1 MLFLLELG
9 LTDNFDSYYRNWK
22 VVTKLPNLETV
33 VAVILYRRNLTMC
46 QSLLMCYLAIV
57 IYDDGLVL
65 CVSILS

>member
-9 LTDNFDSYYRNWK
+9 LTGNFDSYYRNWK

-46 QSLLMCYLAIV
+46 QS
-57 IYDDGLVL
+57 DVL
-65 CVSILS
+65 Y